1 MYENYFSLSREAKPA
16 DFIRP
21 VMIYIDHLNKPQSAL
36 TLAQKVVRTHPD
48 EAMSYNLLAWA
59 YLANKDYT
67 NALMNLEKAQILD
80 ATLPALALT
89 FGRFYEAQGNLEK
102 AKEQY
107 KKAYEEGGSE
117 LISNEAAERYNKLIK
132 ND

>member
-1 MYENYFSLSREAKPA
+1 
-16 DFIRP
+16 
-21 VMIYIDHLNKPQSAL
+21 MIYIDHLNKPQSAL